1 MMKFG
6 SVALAGC
13 LLAFVSTT
21 HSLPAQAQ
29 KLRDTG
35 YCKLQNV
42 KVGKTI
48 YQGDCRITQEEKD
61 FGPLI
66 TVKLGEA
73 QSMKFACQRNGSCLT
88 GPTNVQ
94 LRDRGNG
101 TATFRWE
108 DFQLDV
114 DADKGGQ
121 AAAQPLPG
129 QPPKLRDTGYCVL
142 ENVKVGKRI
151 YQGDCRIT
159 QEEKDYGPLI
169 TVKLGEAQAFKFACQ
184 RNGSCLTGP
193 TDVQLRDRGN
203 GSATFRWED
212 FRLDVD
218 ADKR

>member
-1 MMKFG
+1 MMKFS
-6 SVALAGC
+6 SVALASC
-13 LLAFVSTT
+13 LLALVSTIQ
-21 HSLPAQAQ
+21 SLPAQAQ

-35 YCKLQNV
+35 YCTLKNV

-48 YQGDCRITQEEKD
+48 YQGNCRITQEEMD
-61 FGPLI
+61 RGPLI

-73 QSMKFACQRNGSCLT
+73 QSFKFACQRNGSCVT
-88 GPTNVQ
+88 GPTDVR

-101 TATFRWE
+101 SATFWWE
-108 DFQLDV
+108 DFQLDI
-114 DADKGGQ
+114 DADGGSQ
-121 AAAQPLPG
+121 ATAQPLPA

-159 QEEKDYGPLI
+159 QEEKDYGALI
-169 TVKLGEAQAFKFACQ
+169 TVRMGNADPVKFGCQ
-184 RNGSCLTGP
+184 RNGSCQMGP
-193 TDVQLRDRGN
+193 TDVRINDRGN
-203 GSATFRWED
+203 GTATFRWED